1 MSLQSKPF
9 PASER
14 AKKIVKDN
22 IAIDTLIAPV
32 WGLGWSKEEQM
43 LEYFDRARE
52 AGITLIGIT
61 HAFGPNLMQTTMAEL
76 KRYASIAMQQTD
88 KFVLA
93 TSARDIE
100 YAHENGLSAIYFNSQ
115 TCENL
120 DYDPSNMVLLKLL
133 GTGSMLL
140 SYNESFRAGD
150 GGMVTTAWGEESK
163 GLTEYGKKVIDAM
176 VANRVMVDASHASE
190 RLALEIVEYVKER
203 HPDTPVVCTHQ
214 QPLGAVD
221 YPPRSYSDKVLEAIA
236 STGGVISNVY
246 FNALMGVSPDR
257 GDQGSPE
264 EFAAILDYSVQVMGV
279 DHVAMCTDGAFDMAP
294 MNAYAKA
301 HPEQYDDY
309 TVDYASSEAGFLDG
323 ELALTMPAIVD
334 VLLDKLNY
342 SEEDVKKVIGGN
354 WMRMIKTVW
363 DGQPLYTPG
372 LEDKEL
378 NVYKP

>member
-61 HAFGPNLMQTTMAEL
+61 NAFGPHLMETTMAEL

-93 TSARDIE
+93 TSSRDIE
-100 YAHENGLSAIYFNSQ
+100 YAHENGLAAIYFNSQ

-120 DYDPSNMVLLKLL
+120 DYDPTNMVLLKLL

-150 GGMVTTAWGEESK
+150 GGMVTNEWGEQSK

-176 VANRVMVDASHASE
+176 VAARKAGVPCGC
-190 RLALEIVEYVKER
+190 R
-203 HPDTPVVCTHQ
+203 
-214 QPLGAVD
+214 
-221 YPPRSYSDKVLEAIA
+221 PR
-236 STGGVISNVY
+236 
-246 FNALMGVSPDR
+246 
-257 GDQGSPE
+257 
-264 EFAAILDYSVQVMGV
+264 
-279 DHVAMCTDGAFDMAP
+279 
-294 MNAYAKA
+294 
-301 HPEQYDDY
+301 
-309 TVDYASSEAGFLDG
+309 
-323 ELALTMPAIVD
+323 
-334 VLLDKLNY
+334 
-342 SEEDVKKVIGGN
+342 
-354 WMRMIKTVW
+354 
-363 DGQPLYTPG
+363 
-372 LEDKEL
+372 
-378 NVYKP
+378 